1 MVRHPLSVARQAL
14 FGTHTYGIDSLG
26 TPDGV
31 AAITPDAV
39 RTWHARAVLTGE
51 TVLAV
56 VGDAEP
62 AELARQL
69 ASAFTMLRPTPA
81 GAVEPPAMTTD
92 RIERVDNRTKQQSAV
107 AMLFR
112 GPARRDRMRHA
123 TALMTGIASGLGG
136 RFFESLRSRQ
146 SLAYSVYVSAST
158 LRHAGMISAYIACA
172 PEREKEARDGL
183 LREFALLRDEPVTA
197 AELERARTY
206 AIGMHAL
213 RQESA
218 GAQLGDMV
226 DAWLTGDGLAEL
238 DAEVPQLQ
246 AVTAADVQRVARQ
259 WIDPDRRVEAIV
271 RGVATG

>member
-14 FGTHTYGIDSLG
+14 FGTHTYGIDALG

-31 AAITPDAV
+31 AAITPEALRD
-39 RTWHARAVLTGE
+39 WHARAVLGGE
-51 TVLAV
+51 AVLAI
-56 VGDAEP
+56 VGDDEP

-69 ASAFTMLRPTPA
+69 AAAFTMLHPSPA
-81 GAVEPPAMTTD
+81 GVVEPPSMLT
-92 RIERVDNRTKQQSAV
+92 ERLEVVDDRTKQQSAV

-112 GPARRDRMRHA
+112 GPARRDRMRYA
-123 TALMTGIASGLGG
+123 TALMTGVASGLGG

-172 PEREKEARDGL
+172 PEREMEAREGL

-238 DAEVPQLQ
+238 DDEVRQLQ
-246 AVTAADVQRVARQ
+246 AVTAADVQQVVRQ
-259 WIDPDRRVEAIV
+259 WVDPDRRVEAIV
-271 RGVATG
+271 RGVAKR